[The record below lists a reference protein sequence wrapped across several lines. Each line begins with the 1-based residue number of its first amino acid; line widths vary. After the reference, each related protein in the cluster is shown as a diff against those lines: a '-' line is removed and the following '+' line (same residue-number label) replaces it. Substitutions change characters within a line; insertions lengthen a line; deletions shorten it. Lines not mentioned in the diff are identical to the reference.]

1 VETEPGPYARSK
13 NWEDVLK
20 FSGQALAIDPTTDAL
35 AYSYNA
41 LANLN
46 LRHLPEAEKSALKA
60 AEIDKS
66 NADPRVHFLLRMF

>member
-1 VETEPGPYARSK
+1 MPLP
-13 NWEDVLK
+13 
-20 FSGQALAIDPTTDAL
+20 IP
-35 AYSYNA
+35 NA